1 MIVAP
6 PTPSLCT
13 RCGTKLGRSNTD
25 TVCSPCRRAIGP
37 GPSRISV
44 HAASADSSPHWLA
57 NDLER
62 AAPPDGSNLA
72 DVLKSYRAL
81 HRLKQ
86 QDLADLLGY
95 DQSYVSLLERSKR
108 TIRDMDELRRLAGAL
123 SLPEDELGL
132 LPLGEAVVTVAV
144 PAGASHEASP
154 LAAVAD
160 QRRWRMTRRE
170 LNRHRADLTKAA
182 ARLYPEASRAGNSP
196 VLTHEAWMW
205 PEPVDFADIELA
217 WLTQTSP
224 PEISGREEESEG
236 VRPLAPHGARFDRY
250 TQAIRMID
258 RPSLFVNRPSFRL
271 LDVSRTEG
279 RPKLSFG
286 YTTYFDMADVCEGVA
301 HELASAWLKTGSDPA
316 WIGNPSWAELPFRSL
331 VGDPFN
337 LAHRPLL
344 PSIDTLTIRLG
355 PEGASF
361 PLHHRSASNVALAG
375 GNYHVMP
382 AGVFQPSSV
391 MPWDQ
396 SNDFNLWHNV
406 LREYAEE
413 FLGDP
418 EADGS
423 SGEPIDYDGTE
434 PFRTLNQAR
443 REGKVRPFCFGI
455 GLDPLTLA
463 GEILSV
469 VVIDADVYDSV
480 FSGMVSRNS
489 EGTVV
494 AGRAGGSGAGIE
506 FTEPNIRRL
515 LDNEPLA
522 SAAAACLDLAWRHR
536 GLILG

>member
-1 MIVAP
+1 MAVAP
-6 PTPSLCT
+6 PALTPCT
-13 RCGTKLGRSNTD
+13 RCGTKLSRSNTD
-25 TVCSPCRRAIGP
+25 TVCSPCRRTLGP
-37 GPSRISV
+37 AASSSLLQ
-44 HAASADSSPHWLA
+44 AASATASARWLP
-57 NDLER
+57 DDTER
-62 AAPPDGSNLA
+62 SAPPDGSNLA
-72 DVLKSYRAL
+72 DVLKAYRAL
-81 HRLKQ
+81 HKLKQ

-95 DQSYVSLLERSKR
+95 DQSYVSLLERGKR
-108 TIRDMDELRRLAGAL
+108 TIRDIGELRRLAHAL
-123 SLPEDELGL
+123 ALPEDELGL
-132 LPLGEAVVTVAV
+132 LPPAEAAVTV
-144 PAGASHEASP
+144 GAATGGPGERSP
-154 LAAVAD
+154 LAAVDD

-170 LNRHRADLTKAA
+170 LNRHRADLTQAA
-182 ARLYPEASRAGNSP
+182 ARLYPDVSRAGSSP
-196 VLTHEAWMW
+196 VLTRESWMW
-205 PEPVDFADIELA
+205 SEPVDFADIELA

-224 PEISGREEESEG
+224 PEISGRETEAEG
-236 VRPLAPHGARFDRY
+236 VRPLAPHGAKFDRY

-271 LDVSRTEG
+271 LDVGRTEG
-279 RPKLSFG
+279 GPKLSFG
-286 YTTYFDMADVCEGVA
+286 YTTYFDMADICEGVA

-316 WIGNPSWAELPFRSL
+316 WIGEPSWAELPFRAL
-331 VGDPFN
+331 VGDPFD
-337 LAHRPLL
+337 LAHRALL

-355 PEGASF
+355 PDGASF

-375 GNYHVMP
+375 GTYHVMP

-396 SNDFNLWHNV
+396 ANDFNLWRNV

-443 REGKVRPFCFGI
+443 REGKVRPYCFGI

-469 VVIDADVYDSV
+469 VVIESDVYDSV

-489 EGTVV
+489 EGAVV
-494 AGRAGGSGAGIE
+494 AGNASGSGAGIE
-506 FTEPNIRRL
+506 FTKSNVRRL

-522 SAAAACLDLAWRHR
+522 SAAAACLDLAWQHR

>member
-1 MIVAP
+1 M
-6 PTPSLCT
+6 
-13 RCGTKLGRSNTD
+13 
-25 TVCSPCRRAIGP
+25 RA
-37 GPSRISV
+37 V
-44 HAASADSSPHWLA
+44 SADPSPHWLA
-57 NDLER
+57 SDTER
-62 AAPPDGSNLA
+62 ATPPDGSNLA
-72 DVLKSYRAL
+72 DVLKAYRAL
-81 HRLKQ
+81 HKLKQ

-95 DQSYVSLLERSKR
+95 DQSYVSLLERGKR
-108 TIRDMDELRRLAGAL
+108 SIRDMDELRRLARAL
-123 SLPEDELGL
+123 ALPEDELGL
-132 LPLGEAVVTVAV
+132 LPSAEAVATVAV
-144 PAGASHEASP
+144 PPGDPAKGGP
-154 LAAVAD
+154 LAAVDD

-182 ARLYPEASRAGNSP
+182 ARLYPDLGRAGNSP
-196 VLTHEAWMW
+196 VLTRESWMW
-205 PEPVDFADIELA
+205 PAPVDFADIALA

-224 PEISGREEESEG
+224 PEITGREKESEG
-236 VRPLAPHGARFDRY
+236 VRPLAPQGTKFERY

-271 LDVSRTEG
+271 LDVAQAEG
-279 RPKLSFG
+279 HPKLSFG

-301 HELASAWLKTGSDPA
+301 HELASAWLKTGSDPG
-316 WIGNPSWAELPFRSL
+316 WISEPSWAELPFRGL
-331 VGDPFN
+331 VGDPFD
-337 LAHRPLL
+337 LGHRVLL

-396 SNDFNLWHNV
+396 SNDFNLWRNV

-423 SGEPIDYDGTE
+423 SGEPIDYDSTE

-443 REGKVRPFCFGI
+443 RDGKVRPYCFGI

-469 VVIDADVYDSV
+469 VVIDSDVYDSV

-494 AGRAGGSGAGIE
+494 ARPPGDSSAGIE
-506 FTEPNIRRL
+506 FTEANIRRL

-522 SAAAACLDLAWRHR
+522 SAAAACLDLAWQHR

>member
-1 MIVAP
+1 M
-6 PTPSLCT
+6 S
-13 RCGTKLGRSNTD
+13 RSNTD
-25 TVCSPCRRAIGP
+25 TVCSPCRRAVGP
-37 GPSRISV
+37 K
-44 HAASADSSPHWLA
+44 ASGSPLRAVPADTEPHWLA
-57 NDLER
+57 GSAER
-62 AAPPDGSNLA
+62 SAPPDGSNLA
-72 DVLKSYRAL
+72 DVLKAYRAL
-81 HRLKQ
+81 HKLKQ

-95 DQSYVSLLERSKR
+95 DQSYVSLLERGKR
-108 TIRDMDELRRLAGAL
+108 NIRDMVELRRLAHAL
-123 SLPEDELGL
+123 ALPEDELGL
-132 LPLGEAVVTVAV
+132 LPPAEAAVTVGGSV
-144 PAGASHEASP
+144 GEPGERSP
-154 LAAVAD
+154 LAAVDD

-182 ARLYPEASRAGNSP
+182 ARLYPDVSRAGNSP
-196 VLTHEAWMW
+196 VLTHESWMW
-205 PEPVDFADIELA
+205 PKPVDFADVELA

-224 PEISGREEESEG
+224 PEISGREKQAEG
-236 VRPLAPHGARFDRY
+236 VRPLAPHGAKFDRY

-271 LDVSRTEG
+271 LDVAQTEG

-316 WIGNPSWAELPFRSL
+316 WIGDPSWAELPFRSL
-331 VGDPFN
+331 VGDPFD

-355 PEGASF
+355 PDGASF

-375 GNYHVMP
+375 GTYHVMP

-396 SNDFNLWHNV
+396 SNDFNLWRNV

-443 REGKVRPFCFGI
+443 REGKVRPYCFGI

-489 EGTVV
+489 EGAVV
-494 AGRAGGSGAGIE
+494 AGSPGSSSAGIE
-506 FTEPNIRRL
+506 FTESNVRRL

-522 SAAAACLDLAWRHR
+522 SAAAACLDLAWQHR

>member
-1 MIVAP
+1 MTVAP

-13 RCGTKLGRSNTD
+13 RCGTKLSRSNTD
-25 TVCSPCRRAIGP
+25 TVCSPCRRAVGP
-37 GPSRISV
+37 K
-44 HAASADSSPHWLA
+44 ASGSPLRAVPADTEPHWLA
-57 NDLER
+57 GSAER
-62 AAPPDGSNLA
+62 SAPPDGSNLA
-72 DVLKSYRAL
+72 DVLKAYRAL
-81 HRLKQ
+81 HKLKQ

-95 DQSYVSLLERSKR
+95 DQSYVSLLERGKR
-108 TIRDMDELRRLAGAL
+108 NVRDMVELRRVAHALA
-123 SLPEDELGL
+123 LPEDELGL
-132 LPLGEAVVTVAV
+132 LPPAEAAVTVGGSV
-144 PAGASHEASP
+144 GDPGEQSP
-154 LAAVAD
+154 LAAVDD
-160 QRRWRMTRRE
+160 QRRWRMTRCG

-182 ARLYPEASRAGNSP
+182 ARLYPDVSRAGNSP
-196 VLTHEAWMW
+196 VLTRESWMW
-205 PEPVDFADIELA
+205 PEPVDFANIELA

-224 PEISGREEESEG
+224 PAVSGREKQAEG
-236 VRPLAPHGARFDRY
+236 VRPLAPHGAKFDRY

-258 RPSLFVNRPSFRL
+258 QPSLFVNRPSFRL
-271 LDVSRTEG
+271 LDVAQTEG

-316 WIGNPSWAELPFRSL
+316 WIGDPSWAELPFRSL
-331 VGDPFN
+331 VGDPFD

-355 PEGASF
+355 PDGASF

-375 GNYHVMP
+375 GTYHVMP

-396 SNDFNLWHNV
+396 SNDFNLWRNV

-443 REGKVRPFCFGI
+443 REGKVRPYCFGI

-489 EGTVV
+489 EGAVV
-494 AGRAGGSGAGIE
+494 AGSPGSSSAGIQ
-506 FTEPNIRRL
+506 FTESNVRRL

-522 SAAAACLDLAWRHR
+522 SAAAACLDLAWQHR

>member
-1 MIVAP
+1 MTVAP
-6 PTPSLCT
+6 PTPSLCI
-13 RCGTKLGRSNTD
+13 RCGTKLSRGNTD
-25 TVCSPCRRAIGP
+25 TVCSPCRRAVGP
-37 GPSRISV
+37 TALGGPLRAV
-44 HAASADSSPHWLA
+44 GTDAEPHWLA
-57 NDLER
+57 GNTER
-62 AAPPDGSNLA
+62 SAPPDGSNLA
-72 DVLKSYRAL
+72 EVLKAYRAL
-81 HRLKQ
+81 HKLKQ

-95 DQSYVSLLERSKR
+95 DQSYVSLLERGKR
-108 TIRDMDELRRLAGAL
+108 NIRDMVELRRLAHAL
-123 SLPEDELGL
+123 ALPEDELGL
-132 LPLGEAVVTVAV
+132 LPPAEAVVTV
-144 PAGASHEASP
+144 GASAGEVGERSP
-154 LAAVAD
+154 LAAVDD

-182 ARLYPEASRAGNSP
+182 ARLYPDVSRAGNSP
-196 VLTHEAWMW
+196 VLTRESWMW
-205 PEPVDFADIELA
+205 PKPVDFADIELA

-224 PEISGREEESEG
+224 PEVSGRERQSEG
-236 VRPLAPHGARFDRY
+236 VRPLAPHGAKFDRY

-271 LDVSRTEG
+271 LDVAQTQG

-316 WIGNPSWAELPFRSL
+316 WIGDPSWAELPFRSL
-331 VGDPFN
+331 VGDPFD

-355 PEGASF
+355 PDGASF

-375 GNYHVMP
+375 GTYHVMP

-396 SNDFNLWHNV
+396 SNDFNLWRNV

-443 REGKVRPFCFGI
+443 REGKVRPYCFGI

-489 EGTVV
+489 EGAVV
-494 AGRAGGSGAGIE
+494 AGSPGSSSAGIE
-506 FTEPNIRRL
+506 FTESNVRRL

-522 SAAAACLDLAWRHR
+522 SAAAACLDLAWQHR